1 MLARSNLLKFT
12 LLLVVMV
19 GGRTQQPAVAAPR
32 SQVGGIAFSENSEL
46 VSRYL
51 SYDPFTLSESSSSS
65 QSDPRTALRTVES
78 EQDAKTRGPNNSRP
92 DFGRRR
98 PVRHPFRP
106 YPRSP
111 WRP

>member
-19 GGRTQQPAVAAPR
+19 GGRTQQPAEAAPR
-32 SQVGGIAFSENSEL
+32 SQVGGLAFSENSAL

-51 SYDPFTLSESSSSS
+51 SYDPFTLSEYSSL

-78 EQDAKTRGPNNSRP
+78 EQDAETRGANNSRP

-98 PVRHPFRP
+98 PVRCPFRP